1 MSNILLPS
9 AAPEDAAIAQGI
21 REAAS
26 DQGVSRAQLA
36 RKAGIKESRL
46 ERCWNDAG
54 QLTMPEIA
62 RIAAALDVAPA
73 YLFGDYVATE
83 PVCLPPASESGVW
96 AVPVQVM
103 DRIKPKPGETV
114 QVTTTD
120 DPRGSGGSRFH
131 ISVHFRE
138 ERLAWVSE
146 SGVVCVV
153 GGSYLFLGT
162 VQHARVTYA
171 LLGEL
176 PVNDGNRGA

>member
-9 AAPEDAAIAQGI
+9 VASDDAALARTI
-21 REAAS
+21 REEAS
-26 DQGVSRAQLA
+26 ERGMSLGQLA
-36 RKAGIKESRL
+36 RKASIKESRL
-46 ERCWNDAG
+46 ERNWHDAG
-54 QLTMPEIA
+54 ALTMPEIA

-83 PVCLPPASESGVW
+83 PVRLPSASESGVW

-103 DRIKPKPGETV
+103 DRVKPKPGETV

-120 DPRGSGGSRFH
+120 DPRGTGGIRFH
-131 ISVHFRE
+131 ISIHLRE

-146 SGVVCVV
+146 AGVVCVV
-153 GGSYLFLGT
+153 GGSYRFLGT

-176 PVNDGNRGA
+176 PVNDGNRGN